1 MKKLLFIFCISIIFL
16 FFSSCYSY
24 PCITG
29 ELRFGLIGFSDAD
42 ADTMIIRRFEKKS
55 IQQKDSFFINDNVYK
70 RYADTLKIV
79 ASTSAVVL
87 SPEYD
92 YHIYFPG
99 PDILLNIS
107 NITEEKVSVRKFI
120 GGTKEGCI
128 NRITGYTINDVR
140 VNIFSGYDRI
150 YFRK

>member
-1 MKKLLFIFCISIIFL
+1 MKTLITIFCISFIFI
-16 FFSSCYSY
+16 FFNSCYTY
-24 PCITG
+24 PCTAG
-29 ELRFGLIGFSDAD
+29 ELRFGLIGFTDAD
-42 ADTMIIRRFEKKS
+42 ADTIIIRRFAKNS
-55 IQQKDSFFINDNVYK
+55 SQQKDSFFINDNVYT

-99 PDILLNIS
+99 PDKLLKIS
-107 NITEEKVSVRKFI
+107 NITEEQRSIRKI
-120 GGTKEGCI
+120 ISGTKEGCI
-128 NRITGYTINDVR
+128 NRITGYTINDVHM
-140 VNIFSGYDRI
+140 NIISGYDRT

>member
-1 MKKLLFIFCISIIFL
+1 M
-16 FFSSCYSY
+16 FFNSCYNY

-29 ELRFGLIGFSDAD
+29 ELRFGLIGFTDAD
-42 ADTMIIRRFEKKS
+42 ADTMIIRRFVKNS
-55 IQQKDSFFINDNVYK
+55 GQQKNSFFINDNVYR

-92 YHIYFPG
+92 YNIYFPG
-99 PDILLNIS
+99 PDKLLKIS
-107 NITEEKVSVRKFI
+107 AITEEQRSIRKNM
-120 GGTKEGCI
+120 GCTKEGCI

-140 VNIFSGYDRI
+140 VNIISGYDRT